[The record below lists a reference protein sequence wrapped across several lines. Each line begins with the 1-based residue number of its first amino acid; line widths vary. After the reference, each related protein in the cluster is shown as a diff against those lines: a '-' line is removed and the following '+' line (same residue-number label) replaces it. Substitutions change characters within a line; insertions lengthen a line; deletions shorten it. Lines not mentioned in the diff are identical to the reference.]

1 MRKVISQELIEQ
13 LGADNLNS
21 GDSYW
26 WGTNKLSTQ
35 KVTPLQSARGAI
47 LCRELRTSFAI
58 KKSSEIGWCRELDWS
73 LKDTAMRVRKSTA
86 YHDQLG
92 RTRSRMKTREE
103 TVDVMKKAIRLY
115 KAQIGA
121 LPGHMNYDPLVKATF
136 PVRTKELAQVL
147 AWLRLRE
154 RVKGARRKARE
165 ELGVD
170 RTRSFAAMTDRAM
183 AKLYTLRGW
192 NRAGSV
198 DGRLESRLT
207 EWHLDRKELDERVKR
222 NLWANT
228 GKHKQGE

>member
-21 GDSYW
+21 GDYW
-26 WGTNKLSTQ
+26 WGSNTLAPRKIAPIQRSRME
-35 KVTPLQSARGAI
+35 A

-58 KKSSEIGWCRELDWS
+58 KKSSEIKWCRELDWS
-73 LKDTAMRVRKSTA
+73 LKDTAMKVRRSTA
-86 YHDQLG
+86 YHDHLE
-92 RTRSRMKTREE
+92 RTRSRMGTREE
-103 TVDVMKKAIRLY
+103 TVDVMKKAIRAY

-121 LPGHMNYDPLVKATF
+121 LPGHTNYDPLVKATF

-154 RVKGARRKARE
+154 KVRKVRIATMK
-165 ELGVD
+165 LAAAD
-170 RTRSFAAMTDRAM
+170 DTRSFTAMTDRAM

-192 NRAGSV
+192 NRPYSV
-198 DGRLESRLT
+198 SDVLESRLRN
-207 EWHLDRKELDERVKR
+207 WYSDREELDKRVKR